1 MAPHPFSRTINKALI
16 NPVAPGCPRSVCRAI
31 LTKMS
36 RNVFAGVA
44 ALVVVAACGG
54 GTASVGSTDDGGT
67 GADGASLG
75 DGGAGVDALAR
86 DGNAADVGTD
96 VATDAPD
103 DVTACA
109 ACAPDFC
116 GCGQCADEQVVCTKT
131 PMPCAL
137 ACATACDLSK
147 YKCACDADR
156 CVRTSPPP
164 ANVIP
169 CYATLD
175 CPPGNCC
182 MQRSGPI
189 QGACVPGNACP

>member
-1 MAPHPFSRTINKALI
+1 
-16 NPVAPGCPRSVCRAI
+16 
-31 LTKMS
+31 MS
-36 RNVFAGVA
+36 RKVFAGLA
-44 ALVVVAACGG
+44 ALFVVAACGG
-54 GTASVGSTDDGGT
+54 GTATVGGADDGGT
-67 GADGASLG
+67 GADAASLG

-86 DGNAADVGTD
+86 EGQAADASND

-116 GCGQCADEQVVCTKT
+116 GCGQCTTEQVVCTKK
-131 PMPCAL
+131 PMPCPL
-137 ACATACDLSK
+137 GCPTACDLSM

-164 ANVIP
+164 TVTP
-169 CYATLD
+169 CYATAD
-175 CPPGNCC
+175 CPPGHCC

-189 QGACVPGNACP
+189 QGACVAGNACP